1 MSDYQKGLVDG
12 FKLGLEEGKKIT
24 ERSYMD
30 GYNDGLEEGKRN
42 QNLNSVPSYYPDPA
56 KSPSILLKETC
67 PKCGITIGGVMNYTC
82 QSINCPTYYKA
93 WSSPSG
99 YNDWS
104 ASSQVSYSTG
114 AVGSMS
120 ANYESSA
127 PGTNGPCG
135 PSEPIDYSMR

>member
-12 FKLGLEEGKKIT
+12 FKLGLEEGKKIKDHDLK

-30 GYNDGLEEGKRN
+30 GYNDGLVEGMKKT
-42 QNLNSVPSYYPDPA
+42 LPPPYVP
-56 KSPSILLKETC
+56 KETC

-82 QSINCPTYYKA
+82 QSINCPTYYKT
-93 WSSPSG
+93 WTGPG
-99 YNDWS
+99 HYNSWIAGS
-104 ASSQVSYSTG
+104 HGAVG

>member
-1 MSDYQKGLVDG
+1 MSEYQKGLVDG
-12 FKLGLEEGKKIT
+12 FKLGLEEGKKIKDHDLK

-30 GYNDGLEEGKRN
+30 GYNDGLVEGMKKT
-42 QNLNSVPSYYPDPA
+42 LPPPYVP
-56 KSPSILLKETC
+56 KETC

-82 QSINCPTYYKA
+82 QSINCPTYYKT
-93 WSSPSG
+93 WTGPG
-99 YNDWS
+99 HYNSWIAGS
-104 ASSQVSYSTG
+104 HGAVG

-135 PSEPIDYSMR
+135 PTDPIDYSMR